1 MFNINEI
8 LNIAIQLEK
17 NSEAIYR
24 EAADKVAGPD
34 IAATL
39 RWMADEEVKHAQW
52 FDSLRNSATIKP
64 DISSQESLN
73 GDFLKSIIGDQSFS
87 LDDIDFGDIQQ
98 VSDLLDVF
106 VESEKDGILFYE
118 MLMPFIREQGT
129 RTMLEHIIS
138 EEQNHINMLAD
149 HKVPEGGG
157 QQPESGRP

>member
-24 EAADKVAGPD
+24 EAADSVSRPD

-52 FDSLRNSATIKP
+52 FDSLRNTATIKP
-64 DISSQESLN
+64 ETSSLESLN
-73 GDFLKSIIGDQSFS
+73 GDFLKSIIGGQSFS
-87 LDDIDFGDIQQ
+87 LDDIDFGNIQE
-98 VSDLLDVF
+98 VSDLLGVF
-106 VESEKDGILFYE
+106 MESEKDGILFYE
-118 MLMPFIREQGT
+118 MLMPFIREEST

-138 EEQNHINMLAD
+138 EEKSHIKMLED
-149 HKVPEGGG
+149 HKVPED
-157 QQPESGRP
+157 

>member
-1 MFNINEI
+1 LFNIDEI

-24 EAADKVAGPD
+24 EAANSVSRPD

-52 FDSLRNSATIKP
+52 FDSLRNTATIKP
-64 DISSQESLN
+64 DISSLENLN
-73 GDFLKSIIGDQSFS
+73 GDFLKSIIGNQSFS

-98 VSDLLDVF
+98 VSDLLGVF
-106 VESEKDGILFYE
+106 IESEKDGILFYE
-118 MLMPFIREQGT
+118 MLMPFIREEST

-138 EEQNHINMLAD
+138 EEKNHIKMLEG
-149 HKVPEGGG
+149 HKAPED
-157 QQPESGRP
+157 

>member
-1 MFNINEI
+1 LFNINEI

-24 EAADKVAGPD
+24 EAADSVSKPD

-52 FDSLRNSATIKP
+52 FDSLRNTATIKP
-64 DISSQESLN
+64 EVSSLENLN
-73 GDFLKSIIGDQSFS
+73 GDFLKSIIGGRSFS
-87 LDDIDFGDIQQ
+87 LDDVDFGDIQQ

-106 VESEKDGILFYE
+106 MESEKDGILFYE
-118 MLMPFIREQGT
+118 MLMPFIREEGT

-138 EEQNHINMLAD
+138 EEQNHIKSLKEFIA
-149 HKVPEGGG
+149 PA
-157 QQPESGRP
+157 PAL